1 MLLRSI
7 IRPGSVTFALR
18 ASFYQ
23 TSSISNICVCTH
35 KNKNDISQRH
45 HFINYLVIRQN
56 HGISLSENDFQKIAD
71 ESLDEICEAAILL
84 QDLLLIYCDIYYSVI
99 IIYYILIYMF

>member
-71 ESLDEICEAAILL
+71 ESLDEISEATIVLE
-84 QDLLLIYCDIYYSVI
+84 DLLTDCDICYSVI